1 MLWTIFI
8 FNKLKRYQIS
18 DIEDIGQR
26 YQLVYSCKVLNT
38 SVSFRYQLKRLYD
51 VLSWSVS
58 LRYQFV
64 HHHNISN
71 WSVLSTFQQDVAKT
85 SLIGLPYWRTS
96 CDVVM
101 MSQHCQN
108 WSVKGV
114 NLSWILGS
122 TLFGNSSGSVSLRY
136 QLVRRYNVSVSFRY

>member
-1 MLWTIFI
+1 MLWAIFV

-64 HHHNISN
+64 HHHNVSN

-96 CDVVM
+96 CDVV
-101 MSQHCQN
+101 SDDVSALSKLVNKRGQFVLDTRQYTFRHLQ
-108 WSVKGV
+108 WFSFIKVPASTSVQR
-114 NLSWILGS
+114 LSFI
-122 TLFGNSSGSVSLRY
+122 
-136 QLVRRYNVSVSFRY
+136 